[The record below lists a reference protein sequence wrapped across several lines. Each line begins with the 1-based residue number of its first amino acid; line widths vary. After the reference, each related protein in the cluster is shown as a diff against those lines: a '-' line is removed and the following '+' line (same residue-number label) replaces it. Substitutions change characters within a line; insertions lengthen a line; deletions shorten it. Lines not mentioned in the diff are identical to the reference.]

1 MLTGKERSARASIG
15 GGPAGALRGIAFM
28 LLAAFSLSVMMAGI
42 QHASAD
48 MHAFMIVFF
57 RILFGF
63 VLLTPAIA
71 YQRWKPLRTDRFW
84 LHALRSALCA
94 LSILLIFTGL
104 TLTPLA
110 KATALQFSAPLFA
123 TVLALVF
130 LREVGRGR
138 RIAALA
144 VGYLG
149 TLVILRPDVV
159 APDQGALLLLAG
171 SASWGVGMILTK
183 PLSRT
188 ETSLTIAA

>member
-1 MLTGKERSARASIG
+1 
-15 GGPAGALRGIAFM
+15 M